1 MSNHAD
7 KKGKLLIFSAPSGS
21 GKTTLVKYIL
31 EQIAGLTFSVSAT
44 SRQARSGEQDGKD
57 YYFLS
62 ADEFRKKIS
71 EKAFLEYEEVYPD
84 VFYGTLLDQIAS
96 KRAAGYHVV
105 FDVDVVGGL
114 NIKKHFGNEALS
126 IFIKAPSIQILK
138 ERLTKRGTD
147 NEESIKKRLEKAEW
161 EMGFADRFDVV
172 VVNDQLEKSQQELKK
187 IITEFLNA

>member
-1 MSNHAD
+1 MSKLAD

-31 EQIAGLTFSVSAT
+31 EQIEGLTFSVSAT
-44 SRQARSGEQDGKD
+44 SRQARANEQDGKD

-62 ADEFRKKIS
+62 PDAFRKKIS
-71 EKAFLEYEEVYPD
+71 EKAFLEYEEVYPN

-96 KRAAGYHVV
+96 KRAAGNHVV

-114 NIKKHFGNEALS
+114 NIKKYFGADALA
-126 IFIKAPSIQILK
+126 IFIKAPSVQILK
-138 ERLTKRGTD
+138 ERLTQRGSDT
-147 NEESIKKRLEKAEW
+147 EESIKKRLEKAEW

-172 VVNDQLEKSQQELKK
+172 VVNDQLEKSQQELKR

>member
-1 MSNHAD
+1 MSKQAD

-31 EQIAGLTFSVSAT
+31 EQIEGLTFSVSAT
-44 SRQARSGEQDGKD
+44 SRQARANEQDGKD

-62 ADEFRKKIS
+62 PDAFRKKIS
-71 EKAFLEYEEVYPD
+71 EKAFLEYEEVYPN

-96 KRAAGYHVV
+96 KRAAGNHVV

-114 NIKKHFGNEALS
+114 NIKKYFGTDALA
-126 IFIKAPSIQILK
+126 IFIKAPSVQVLK
-138 ERLTKRGTD
+138 ERLTQRGSDT
-147 NEESIKKRLEKAEW
+147 EESIKKRLEKAEW

>member
-1 MSNHAD
+1 MSKQAD

-44 SRQARSGEQDGKD
+44 SRQARANEQDGKD

-62 ADEFRKKIS
+62 PDEFRKKIS
-71 EKAFLEYEEVYPD
+71 EKAFLEYEEVYPN

-96 KRAAGYHVV
+96 KRAAGNHVV

-114 NIKKHFGNEALS
+114 NIKKYFGDDALA

-138 ERLTKRGTD
+138 ERLTQRGTD
-147 NEESIKKRLEKAEW
+147 TEESIKKRLEKAEW

-172 VVNDQLEKSQQELKK
+172 VVNDQLEKSQQELTK